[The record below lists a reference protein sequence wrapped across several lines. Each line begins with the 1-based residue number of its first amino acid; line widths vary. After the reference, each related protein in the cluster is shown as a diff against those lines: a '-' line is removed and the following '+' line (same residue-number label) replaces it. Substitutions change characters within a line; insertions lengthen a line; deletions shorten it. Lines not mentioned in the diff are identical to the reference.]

1 MAGRVCVVPVH
12 VHTADSVVVYS
23 AGDEIPAE
31 HAALISNP
39 NVWGADEGDE
49 GAEPPAGPVDAVA
62 PPRAG
67 RGSGRDEWAAYAA
80 ELGLAVG
87 PDASRDDIIA
97 AVDEIA

>member
-1 MAGRVCVVPVH
+1 MATLGAYVH
-12 VHTADSVVVYS
+12 VDGVVY
-23 AGDEIPAE
+23 APGDEVPAHHAVLITNPKAWEGGVLPAAEIP
-31 HAALISNP
+31 
-39 NVWGADEGDE
+39 V
-49 GAEPPAGPVDAVA
+49 AGPAA

-67 RGSGRDEWAAYAA
+67 KGSGRDEWAAYAA